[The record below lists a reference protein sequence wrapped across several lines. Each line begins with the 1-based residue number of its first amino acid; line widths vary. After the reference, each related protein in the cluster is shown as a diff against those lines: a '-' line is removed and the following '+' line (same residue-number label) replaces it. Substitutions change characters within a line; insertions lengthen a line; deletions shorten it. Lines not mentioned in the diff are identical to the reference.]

1 MGAQA
6 GAALTQRRMRPG
18 GVINPRPNGSRLR
31 TGEVNHWTPSLG
43 DERNHPRR
51 AGRGPPATGD
61 PARLLKRLAANVARG
76 DAVDC
81 TVYGT
86 GKASPRD
93 FLSHHTAALS
103 SALVAADANNVLA
116 AAAALDHRLV
126 SGRHGE

>member
-1 MGAQA
+1 MC
-6 GAALTQRRMRPG
+6 
-18 GVINPRPNGSRLR
+18 
-31 TGEVNHWTPSLG
+31 PS
-43 DERNHPRR
+43 
-51 AGRGPPATGD
+51 ASYSAF
-61 PARLLKRLAANVARG
+61 AANVARG